1 MQYYWR
7 VLPVTAMLNRLKHL
21 IIGDPL
27 PSQALAEKR
36 LNKIRALATFSPDAL
51 SSIAYANQEI
61 YLGLVVAGAA
71 GLRLAWPIGLAITA
85 LLVIVAIS
93 YLQTIHAYPS
103 GGDSYVVARDNLG
116 KTAGLIAAAA
126 LLIDYLLTAAVSL
139 TAGVEA
145 LASAYPVL
153 WSHRITLALSILLV
167 LTLANLRGLRE
178 SGSLMAIP
186 VYLFLFTYLPLL
198 AYGVFQ
204 LLVNGPSDLS
214 AVAPAAT
221 RPITLILILHAFATG
236 CTALTGVEAISNGVP
251 AFKPPESKNAG
262 QTMIVMAV
270 LMALLFAGSIGL
282 TQSLAV
288 VAQPNE
294 TILSA
299 LAHTLLGDSFAY
311 YAIQLSTLLIL
322 AVAANTS
329 FAGFPRLAA
338 ILASDGYLPRQ
349 LTNLGDRL
357 VYANGIVALSLA
369 TAVLIVVFH
378 GDSHALVPLF
388 AVGVFLAY
396 TLSQIGMVV
405 HWKRE
410 SNTGWRI
417 KALINGFG
425 GLITAITLTIVAYSK
440 FLEGAWITVLLILA
454 IVIGFEKIKRHYR
467 EVGAQ
472 LSLRGLPPSL
482 RPYPP
487 PRVVV
492 PISGVHRGIVDAIDF
507 ARSISNRVT
516 GLYIEIEPGSGE
528 RVRKEWEL
536 WFPDIPLEVR
546 PSPYRSIIGP
556 LLNFLDETDLKHNDG
571 QLATVVLPEFIPAK
585 WWHSLLHNQT
595 SWLIK
600 TVLLYRRRTL
610 GFQRVIID
618 VPYHLRQ

>member
-1 MQYYWR
+1 
-7 VLPVTAMLNRLKHL
+7 MLGRLKHL
-21 IIGDPL
+21 MIGNPL

-36 LNKIRALATFSPDAL
+36 LNKIRALAVFSPDAL

-61 YLGLVVAGAA
+61 FLGLVAAGAA
-71 GLRLAWPIGLAITA
+71 GLRLAWPIGLAITT
-85 LLVIVAIS
+85 LLAIVAIS

-103 GGDSYVVARDNLG
+103 GGGSYVVARDNLG

-145 LASAYPVL
+145 LASAYPAL
-153 WSHRITLALSILLV
+153 WPHRITLALLILLI

-178 SGSLMAIP
+178 SGAFMAIP
-186 VYLFLFTYLPLL
+186 VYLFLFTYLPML

-204 LLVNGPSDLS
+204 LIVNGPGDLS
-214 AVAPAAT
+214 TAAPPAA
-221 RPITLILILHAFATG
+221 RPLTLFLVLHAFATG

-251 AFKPPESKNAG
+251 SFQKPEEQNAAH
-262 QTMIVMAV
+262 TMIVMAI
-270 LMALLFAGSIGL
+270 LMGVLFAGSIGL
-282 TQSLAV
+282 TQFLAV

-299 LAHTLLGDSFAY
+299 LAHKLLGNGFAY
-311 YAIQLSTLLIL
+311 FSIQLTTTLIL

-357 VYANGIVALSLA
+357 VFANGIVALSLA
-369 TAVLIVVFH
+369 SAGLIIVFH
-378 GDSHALVPLF
+378 GDTHALVPLF

-405 HWKRE
+405 HWARE
-410 SNTGWRI
+410 RKSGWHI

-440 FLEGAWITVLLILA
+440 FLEGAWITILLIIA
-454 IVIGFEKIKRHYR
+454 IVLGHQKIKRHYQ

-487 PRVVV
+487 PRVVI
-492 PISGVHRGIVDAIDF
+492 PISGVHRGVINAVDF
-507 ARSISNRVT
+507 ARSIANDVT
-516 GLYIEIEPGSGE
+516 GLYIEIEPGNSE
-528 RVRKEWEL
+528 RVRKEWQL

-546 PSPYRSIIGP
+546 SSPYRSIIGP
-556 LLNFLDETDLKHNDG
+556 LLDFLDETDLKHNDG

-600 TVLLYRRRTL
+600 TALLYRRRTL

-618 VPYHLRQ
+618 IPYHLRQ